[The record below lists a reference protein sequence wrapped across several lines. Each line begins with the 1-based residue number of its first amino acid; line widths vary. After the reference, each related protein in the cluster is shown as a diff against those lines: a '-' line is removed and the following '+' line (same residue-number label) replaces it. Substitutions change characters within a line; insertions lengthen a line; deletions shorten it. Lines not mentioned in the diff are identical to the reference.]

1 MSTIYLMN
9 PHTGTVQTEAEWA
22 EEGFNH
28 DNAELVE
35 VVKVAVKKVN
45 DNGIEQIANLL
56 GEKHKLG
63 KDHFTDSMLLAW
75 AEEVDDS
82 LADGNGACFEIRAW
96 DSVSGHTERC
106 CITDE
111 GLDTNEA
118 WVDI

>member
-45 DNGIEQIANLL
+45 YNGIEQIANLL

-82 LADGNGACFEIRAW
+82 LADRNGACFEIRAW
-96 DSVSGHTERC
+96 DSVSGHTELC
-106 CITDE
+106 YITDE

-118 WVDI
+118 WADI

>member
-22 EEGFNH
+22 EEGFTL
-28 DNAELVE
+28 DNADLVE
-35 VVKVAVKKVN
+35 VVKVAVKTVN
-45 DNGIEQIANLL
+45 DNGLEQIANLL

-82 LADGNGACFEIRAW
+82 LADGNGACFEIRAL

-106 CITDE
+106 CITDK

-118 WVDI
+118 WVEV

>member
-1 MSTIYLMN
+1 MSAIYLMN

-45 DNGIEQIANLL
+45 GNGIEQIANLL
-56 GEKHKLG
+56 CEKHKLG

-96 DSVSGHTERC
+96 DSVSGHTEFC

-118 WVDI
+118 WAEI